1 MWEDIPGSGNT
12 HAKQRGSQQ
21 GVFGKYKVAV
31 QCPWYTG
38 YYGKWLGMRMQ
49 RKLSQGLYA
58 VFRSLVFSLLGSN
71 NLIGFVLERSFW
83 EWS

>member
-38 YYGKWLGMRMQ
+38 YYGK
-49 RKLSQGLYA
+49 
-58 VFRSLVFSLLGSN
+58 
-71 NLIGFVLERSFW
+71 
-83 EWS
+83 